1 MLGRGVGWYVLVF
14 QAIAAR
20 KLESESRGTNRV
32 FDVAATIARSA
43 SLKRRSQIVAKS
55 GAEVGGAIAKG
66 GAVIAKG
73 GVEVLAA
80 GPNLAASL
88 VTAHAEV
95 GTGREEA
102 EMFAAL
108 FPLRG
113 RRDNRV
119 PKVAPLA
126 CFSA

>member
-102 EMFAAL
+102 
-108 FPLRG
+108 
-113 RRDNRV
+113 
-119 PKVAPLA
+119 
-126 CFSA
+126 